1 MVINMDESKLTTIAQ
16 IEQFLAATPEIE
28 FSGISDAGD
37 VERYA
42 QVSRVLKRFDY
53 PARRKRE
60 RGVLRRYLRRTTG
73 YSRAQI
79 TRLIARW
86 RGNRLAS
93 IPLKKR
99 YSAPSRPFV
108 RKYTADDIELLVEM
122 DQANEQLCG
131 PAISHL
137 FKRAL
142 HLYGDTRY
150 VRLAELSVSH
160 LYNLRKS
167 AGYRAKRIHFVPT
180 RAGCN
185 PIGIRKPPRPQG
197 RAGFIRVDSVHQG
210 DLDGV
215 KGVYHITCVD
225 AVCQWQVEACVQGLS
240 EAFLLPVLALVMAQF
255 PFVVKGFH
263 SDNGSEYINQRVA
276 KMLDTLRIEQT
287 KSRARHSNDNALAES
302 KNASVVRKHM
312 GYSHIPQQYAEPINA
327 FYQASF
333 NPWLNLHRPCLF
345 ATESVNAKGKI
356 VKHYKHADVAT
367 PLECLT
373 RLHAQKLVKLKTG
386 VTIKALQAEA
396 NAESDLLA
404 AQSMQ
409 KAKARLFEL
418 FNKTAVKQRA

>member
-1 MVINMDESKLTTIAQ
+1 M
-16 IEQFLAATPEIE
+16 EIE
-28 FSGISDAGD
+28 
-37 VERYA
+37 
-42 QVSRVLKRFDY
+42 
-53 PARRKRE
+53 
-60 RGVLRRYLRRTTG
+60 
-73 YSRAQI
+73 
-79 TRLIARW
+79 
-86 RGNRLAS
+86 
-93 IPLKKR
+93 
-99 YSAPSRPFV
+99 
-108 RKYTADDIELLVEM
+108 
-122 DQANEQLCG
+122 
-131 PAISHL
+131 
-137 FKRAL
+137 
-142 HLYGDTRY
+142 
-150 VRLAELSVSH
+150 
-160 LYNLRKS
+160 
-167 AGYRAKRIHFVPT
+167 
-180 RAGCN
+180 
-185 PIGIRKPPRPQG
+185 
-197 RAGFIRVDSVHQG
+197 
-210 DLDGV
+210 LDGI

-225 AVCQWQVEACVQGLS
+225 AVCQWQVEACVQGS
-240 EAFLLPVLALVMAQF
+240 EAFLLPVLALVIAQF

-276 KMLDTLRIEQT
+276 KMLEKLRVKQT

-327 FYQASF
+327 FYQTIF

-409 KAKARLFEL
+409 KAKAQLFEL
-418 FNKTAVKQRA
+418 FNKTVLKQRA